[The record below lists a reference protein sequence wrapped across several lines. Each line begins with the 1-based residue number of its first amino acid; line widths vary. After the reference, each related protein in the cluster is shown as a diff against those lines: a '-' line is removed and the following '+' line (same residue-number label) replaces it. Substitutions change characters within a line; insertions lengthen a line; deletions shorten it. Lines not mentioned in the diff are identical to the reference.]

1 MEDRIPTPGQ
11 EGRVLITPENGDPS
25 FYAKVEMADN
35 PTNPGTPLNKENLLQ
50 DSTAEKYD
58 QTDLDASVPDDIF
71 NKINTRD
78 AYIPNGIVI
87 EKIASSQNWVV
98 PRARDQLFW
107 VYIIGG
113 GGGGC
118 GSSQGGAH
126 HGGGGGG
133 GHIAHGK
140 FTISENTQINI
151 IIGAGGEGTRDGTA
165 GTGGTSSFG
174 ELLTAAGG
182 TGGDYNG
189 NGGSGGS
196 GGGAYNKGNGGNGS
210 FGGGGG
216 AARAFDGA
224 PSGTGGTGGTY
235 GGDGYGR
242 PKTDGTRVTSF
253 PFVLLLIALS
263 EGVSPSYDG
272 KAGQGKTDGS
282 GGYGGNGG
290 NPYGGGGGYGAD
302 GGNSTRSSAESGGGG
317 GLFGPGGNGGN
328 GGGGGGGLF
337 GRGGGRDSSG
347 SDVSPKNGGGGYGYS
362 CSGADGVCFI
372 VYRKDVENEI

>member
-1 MEDRIPTPGQ
+1 MQDRTPTPGQ
-11 EGRVLITPENGDPS
+11 EGRALITPEDGSAP
-25 FYAKVEMADN
+25 FYAKIQMADN
-35 PTNPGTPLNKENLLQ
+35 PTEPGTPLNKENLLQ

-58 QTDLDASVPDDIF
+58 QTDLDASVTDDIF

-78 AYIPNGIVI
+78 AYVPNGIVI
-87 EKIASSQNWVV
+87 EKITSSQNWIV

-126 HGGGGGG
+126 QGGGGGG

-151 IIGAGGEGTRDGTA
+151 IIGAGGEGTKNGTA

-196 GGGAYNKGNGGNGS
+196 GGGASDRGNGGNGS

-216 AARAFDGA
+216 AAFVYGTS
-224 PSGTGGTGGTY
+224 PGTGGTGGTY
-235 GGDGYGR
+235 GGDGYRR

-263 EGVSPSYDG
+263 EGVVPSYNG
-272 KAGQGKTDGS
+272 KAGQDTTSGS

-290 NPYGGGGGYGAD
+290 DLYGGGGGYGAD
-302 GGNSTRSSAESGGGG
+302 GGSSSSGGGGGGG
-317 GLFGPGGNGGN
+317 GLFGPGGPGSL

-337 GRGGGRDSSG
+337 GRGGRGDSSG
-347 SDVSPKNGGGGYGYS
+347 SNVSPKNGGGGNGFA
-362 CSGADGVCFI
+362 CPGADGVCFI